1 MAGQFVPHMV
11 TPVTSGG
18 GGAVFGVRTVLYN
31 LVQYDLTV
39 LASSSVES

>member
-18 GGAVFGVRTVLYN
+18 GGDVFGVRTVL
-31 LVQYDLTV
+31 DSTV
-39 LASSSVES
+39 